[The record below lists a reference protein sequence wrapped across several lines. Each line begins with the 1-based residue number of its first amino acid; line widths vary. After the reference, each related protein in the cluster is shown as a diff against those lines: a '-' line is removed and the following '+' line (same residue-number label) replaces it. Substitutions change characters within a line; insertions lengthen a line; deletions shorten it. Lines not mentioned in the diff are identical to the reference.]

1 MTDDLSFIMKL
12 YACTQNDHESIY
24 CIKKTA
30 NKVTVF
36 NRMGKIIVLD
46 GSVALL
52 PEQQSLLFPFAWQ
65 LPSRHQLHPLEDH
78 SG

>member
-12 YACTQNDHESIY
+12 YACTQNDHECIY

-36 NRMGKIIVLD
+36 N
-46 GSVALL
+46 
-52 PEQQSLLFPFAWQ
+52 
-65 LPSRHQLHPLEDH
+65 
-78 SG
+78 

>member
-1 MTDDLSFIMKL
+1 MTDDLIFIIKL
-12 YACTQNDHESIY
+12 YACSQNDHESIY

-30 NKVTVF
+30 NKLTVF

-65 LPSRHQLHPLEDH
+65 LPSRHQLHPQGGR

>member
-30 NKVTVF
+30 NKVTDF
-36 NRMGKIIVLD
+36 N
-46 GSVALL
+46 
-52 PEQQSLLFPFAWQ
+52 
-65 LPSRHQLHPLEDH
+65 
-78 SG
+78 